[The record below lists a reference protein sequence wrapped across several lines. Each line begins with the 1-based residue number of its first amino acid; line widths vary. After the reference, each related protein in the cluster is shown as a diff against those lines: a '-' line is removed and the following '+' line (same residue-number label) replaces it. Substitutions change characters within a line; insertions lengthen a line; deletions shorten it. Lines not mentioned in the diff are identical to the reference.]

1 MSQSTDTNIYSPR
14 QRFVLLIFTL
24 VVLALLAFFGL
35 LQYLTAFLGAGILY
49 VVLRPWFTALVH
61 KRGWNRTLVTV
72 LLLLFAVVVLVIPFF
87 ALSSLLIDRVT
98 ELAKHPDQILAA
110 VQSVE
115 RKVGMQVTQENQ
127 VRQLLQQGA
136 ARVSQWIPT
145 LASSVLNV
153 IVIVGLMLF
162 TMYYLFMQEEAFL
175 AGLHRYLPF
184 REKTMDE
191 LSESLKNNVN
201 SNVLGQG
208 IVALVQGIL
217 TGATLAIFGVPD
229 ALFWTIVAFFM
240 AFIPVLGT
248 PLVWGPAAIYQF
260 AQGHNGQGIGI
271 LIVGVVVIINVD
283 NLLRIWLA
291 KYMGNIH
298 PWVTLVGLTLGVEI
312 FGIVGLVIGPLLLSY
327 FIVLMQVFARENLA
341 LQHLMPDSLT
351 AKAERVIEVDQEAR
365 HDIAKSGAPTSQQG
379 G

>member
-1 MSQSTDTNIYSPR
+1 MTTTETNIYSPR
-14 QRFVLLIFTL
+14 QRFILLIVTLVLLG
-24 VVLALLAFFGL
+24 LLAFYGL

-61 KRGWNRTLVTV
+61 KRHWNRAFVTV

-98 ELAKHPDQILAA
+98 ELAKHPDQILQA
-110 VQSVE
+110 VQAVE

-162 TMYYLFMQEEAFL
+162 TLYYLFMQEEAFL

-191 LSESLKNNVN
+191 LSVSLKNNVN

-208 IVALVQGIL
+208 IVALVQGLL
-217 TGATLAIFGVPD
+217 TGATLYFFGVPD
-229 ALFWTIVAFFM
+229 ALFWTVVAFFM

-248 PLVWGPAAIYQF
+248 PLVWGPAALYQF
-260 AQGHNGQGIGI
+260 AQGHSGQGIGI
-271 LIVGVVVIINVD
+271 LLVGVIVIINVD

-291 KYMGNIH
+291 KYMGDIH

-312 FGIVGLVIGPLLLSY
+312 FGIVGLVVGPLLLSY
-327 FIVLMQVFARENLA
+327 LIVLARVFARENQLM
-341 LQHLMPDSLT
+341 QHLMPQQEIL
-351 AKAERVIEVDQEAR
+351 AQVEMAE
-365 HDIAKSGAPTSQQG
+365 DIAAQALQAAEQRRKA
-379 G
+379 

>member
-1 MSQSTDTNIYSPR
+1 MPSPTETNIYSPR
-14 QRFVLLIFTL
+14 QRFILLIITL
-24 VVLALLAFFGL
+24 VVLGLLALFGI

-61 KRGWNRTLVTV
+61 RRGWNRTLVTV
-72 LLLLFAVVVLVIPFF
+72 LLLLFAIIVLVIPFF
-87 ALSSLLIDRVT
+87 ALSSLLISRVT
-98 ELAKHPDQILAA
+98 ELARHPDQILAA

-145 LASSVLNV
+145 LASSVLSV

-175 AGLHRYLPF
+175 AGVRRYLPF

-201 SNVLGQG
+201 ANVLGQG
-208 IVALVQGIL
+208 LVALVQGAL
-217 TGATLAIFGVPD
+217 TGATLALFGVPESM
-229 ALFWTIVAFFM
+229 FWTVIAFFM

-260 AQGHNGQGIGI
+260 AQGHTNQGIGI
-271 LIVGVVVIINVD
+271 LVVGVVVIINID
-283 NLLRIWLA
+283 NLLRIWMG
-291 KYMGNIH
+291 KYMGDIH
-298 PWVTLVGLTLGVEI
+298 PWVTLVGLTLGVDI

-327 FIVLMQVFARENLA
+327 FIVLMKVFARENQLM
-341 LQHLMPDSLT
+341 QHLMPEQNASAQVELVEDM
-351 AKAERVIEVDQEAR
+351 AR
-365 HDIAKSGAPTSQQG
+365 DALAQARDKSFNN
-379 G
+379 